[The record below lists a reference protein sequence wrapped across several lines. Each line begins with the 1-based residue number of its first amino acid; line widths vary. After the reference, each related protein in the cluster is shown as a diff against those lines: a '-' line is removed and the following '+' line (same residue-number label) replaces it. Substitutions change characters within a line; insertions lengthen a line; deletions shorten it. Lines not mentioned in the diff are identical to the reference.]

1 MTSNGMFNVL
11 MGVIKDILDKV
22 LESDKSIKDIPI
34 FETFNRVDSIAKFE
48 CYKNKNNA
56 KKPIREQI
64 IFMSDCFDYPQK
76 KFIEIMVHEMI
87 HYYIAWN
94 RIKDNNAHGKEFMK
108 IANELKEK
116 YDLNITK
123 KVDAS
128 SFKLTENAPKI
139 VKKKSLFSFLFG

>member
-1 MTSNGMFNVL
+1 MIANQKTMVNTFWECNSKYFNHSL
-11 MGVIKDILDKV
+11 PT
-22 LESDKSIKDIPI
+22 PI
-34 FETFNRVDSIAKFE
+34 FKTFNRVDSIAKFE
-48 CYKNKNNA
+48 CYKNKNNN

-76 KFIEIMVHEMI
+76 NFIEIMVHEMI

-94 RIKDNNAHGKEFMK
+94 RIKDNNPHGKEFMK

-139 VKKKSLFSFLFG
+139 IKKKSLFNFLFG

>member
-1 MTSNGMFNVL
+1 MIANQKTMVNTFWECNSKYFNHSL
-11 MGVIKDILDKV
+11 PT
-22 LESDKSIKDIPI
+22 PI
-34 FETFNRVDSIAKFE
+34 FKTFNRVDSIAKFE
-48 CYKNKNNA
+48 CYKNKNNS

-76 KFIEIMVHEMI
+76 NFIEIMVHEMI

-94 RIKDNNAHGKEFMK
+94 RIKDNNPHGKEFMK

-123 KVDAS
+123 KIDAS

-139 VKKKSLFSFLFG
+139 IKKKSLFNFLFG

>member
-1 MTSNGMFNVL
+1 MIANQKTMVNTFWECNSKYFNHSL
-11 MGVIKDILDKV
+11 PT
-22 LESDKSIKDIPI
+22 PI
-34 FETFNRVDSIAKFE
+34 FKTFNRVDSIAKFE
-48 CYKNKNNA
+48 CYKNKNNN

-76 KFIEIMVHEMI
+76 NFIEIMVHEMT

-94 RIKDNNAHGKEFMK
+94 RIKDNNPHGKEFMK

-139 VKKKSLFSFLFG
+139 IKKKSLFNFLFG